1 MKKESKMR
9 NASYA
14 AMLFTL
20 LACLATVCSVALAN
34 ALVVTPAQLHW
45 TEVPALPPGAQMA
58 VIEGKLNRGGP
69 ITARLRFP
77 ADYRLPA
84 NWYTGLRRFT
94 VLSGTYYYGVGDKL
108 DRQRAIALP
117 AGSVVVLPP
126 KTRHYAWT
134 AQETVVQVDMD
145 GPWGIVYVNPADDPR
160 KGRDV
165 QAAR

>member
-1 MKKESKMR
+1 MR

-45 TEVPALPPGAQMA
+45 TDAPALPPGAQIA
-58 VIEGKLNRGGP
+58 VIEGKLNRAGP
-69 ITARLRFP
+69 LTARLRFP

-84 NWYTGLRRFT
+84 NWYTGLQRFT

-108 DRQRAIALP
+108 DKGSSIALP
-117 AGSVVVLPP
+117 AGSMVVLPP
-126 KTRHYAWT
+126 KMRHYGWT
-134 AQETVVQVDMD
+134 AQETVVQIDMS

-160 KGRDV
+160 RGRDA